1 MNSQEKK
8 RLQAE
13 MKGNRLMDL
22 ENKPMA
28 TIGERLRGGINREFG
43 IDTWEAT
50 TICSSKQYSSESCNS
65 YYGNSQR
72 SIVFILKL
80 TYYKFL
86 F

>member
-13 MKGNRLMDL
+13 MKGNRLTDL

-28 TIGERLRGGINREFG
+28 TKGERSRGGINREFG
-43 IDTWEAT
+43 IDIWEAPT
-50 TICSSKQYSSESCNS
+50 TCSSKQYSSESCNS
-65 YYGNSQR
+65 YYVNSQR